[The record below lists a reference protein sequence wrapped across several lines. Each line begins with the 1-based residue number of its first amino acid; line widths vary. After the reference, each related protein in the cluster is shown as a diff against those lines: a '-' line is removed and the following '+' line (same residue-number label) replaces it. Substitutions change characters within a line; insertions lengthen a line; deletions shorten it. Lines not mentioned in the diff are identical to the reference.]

1 MSRSEGFAVMDVSTD
16 IVNDPKFR
24 KLQRLTVD
32 RPDRLSGAFMVYV
45 AMLAESWKAGK
56 RVNYDEAWPAILPF
70 DKEIPTLLREA
81 GLMDGAACIPT
92 KTWNSWFKPANT
104 RREATRE
111 RWRKANEKRHESSTN
126 NSGPTAQIP
135 RGNSVGTVAIPNRT
149 EPSVPIPTEPSERD
163 ALDRFYE
170 LTQWNPWSLEWR
182 REELVALQNDYGI
195 PATIAALDAEW
206 SANKDKKTLTKG
218 AAARLA
224 RDTDRAK
231 EAARLER
238 KPKPRIVVDDAE
250 RARVAAELG
259 RPA

>member
-1 MSRSEGFAVMDVSTD
+1 MSDRPYSRLYWSVMDD
-16 IVNDPKFR
+16 DKFDGIR
-24 KLQRLTVD
+24 EDMRHFGTWSLL
-32 RPDRLSGAFMVYV
+32 LMV
-45 AMLAESWKAGK
+45 ADM
-56 RVNYDEAWPAILPF
+56 AWPAPAFLPPAP
-70 DKEIPTLLREA
+70 KASVTALVEA
-81 GLMDGAACIPT
+81 GLVDILSGGRYRVHGLDAERGRRSESARAAGLSSARSRGFGTAVEQPL
-92 KTWNSWFKPANT
+92 NDRSNT
-104 RREATRE
+104 R
-111 RWRKANEKRHESSTN
+111 STA
-126 NSGPTAQIP
+126 SQLA
-135 RGNSVGTVAIPNRT
+135 
-149 EPSVPIPTEPSERD
+149 EPSRELAENEPSQADDRD

-170 LTQWNPWSLEWR
+170 LTGWNPWTLDWR
-182 REELVALQNDYGI
+182 REELVALQNDYGV